1 MNYEKQMIEHIK
13 ARNFAAAQKV
23 HEAWA
28 NADFIECLKGLF
40 VIESKVGK
48 QLYGQYDDYCDE
60 NM

>member
-1 MNYEKQMIEHIK
+1 MIEHVK
-13 ARNFAAAQKV
+13 SRNFAAAQKV

-28 NADFIECLKGLF
+28 NADFIECLEGLF

-48 QLYGQYDDYCDE
+48 QLYDQYDDYCDE